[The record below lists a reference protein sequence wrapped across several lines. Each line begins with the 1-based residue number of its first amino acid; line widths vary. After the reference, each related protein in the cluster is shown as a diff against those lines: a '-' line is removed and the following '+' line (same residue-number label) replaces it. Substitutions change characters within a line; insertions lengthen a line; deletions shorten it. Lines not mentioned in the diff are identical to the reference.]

1 VPFDCS
7 DEISPYVEKTRLVEK
22 NGFQSELTNNI
33 DFNINLSDRNN
44 SSMKGIDSLNLLKD
58 KEFNL
63 KLIN

>member
-1 VPFDCS
+1 M
-7 DEISPYVEKTRLVEK
+7 EKTRVVEK
-22 NGFQSELTNNI
+22 NGFQSEFLNNNL
-33 DFNINLSDRNN
+33 DFNINLTDRNN